1 VAQDSHTLEVKQL
14 KAQMRT
20 LCDNQSLTDVFATF
34 ESDVARLV
42 RENESLRQMNLEL
55 EARELDAFLR
65 ASEKRLGGAGAAGSP
80 TSPTASGAAAAVGT
94 GAEGEVGGS
103 ESYRLQAVKREN
115 LRLVT
120 RLKKSGQ
127 EREALRTSY
136 EELKAKERQFVIN
149 TKIANDS
156 ARRLRSTHQE
166 LQRTKRELEEQSA
179 ARAAAERDLQLVRED
194 TKGMRVAEAA
204 LREERSQLLSEVA
217 SLRERVREVDHESRR
232 LAQLNRFVH
241 KHTTAAPPP
250 ATSSVARPSPSA
262 ASAGHQVHS
271 STKASAP
278 TESSHTKAAPPLPFQ
293 AYRAHIAAV
302 LGGSALS
309 SAVKQQPLQSGVEET
324 KDHSAHDSA
333 STTSSSGRSQSYPEG
348 TVGQAGLSEAQYL
361 RLEESDGIEPALE
374 VSLTAMHES
383 LLATQPTL
391 LPLFRKLTTDIHAE
405 RTRALQKRSQLLN
418 MVAPKQY
425 EQKASPPRDRVNST
439 SSRSSSSGAYAALV
453 KEQRAQQNYA
463 TAFETKQSV
472 GQVHG
477 TKSTKKTVRF

>member
-1 VAQDSHTLEVKQL
+1 VVQDSHTLEVKQL

-34 ESDVARLV
+34 ESDVARLG

-149 TKIANDS
+149 TKIANDC

-204 LREERSQLLSEVA
+204 LREERAQLLSEVA

-250 ATSSVARPSPSA
+250 AASSAARPSPSA
-262 ASAGHQVHS
+262 ASAGHQAHT
-271 STKASAP
+271 STKPSAP
-278 TESSHTKAAPPLPFQ
+278 MESSHTKAAPPLPFQ

-302 LGGSALS
+302 LGGSGSS
-309 SAVKQQPLQSGVEET
+309 SAVKQQPLQSGMEET

-333 STTSSSGRSQSYPEG
+333 STSSSGRSQSYPEG
-348 TVGQAGLSEAQYL
+348 TVGQAGLSDAQYL

-383 LLATQPTL
+383 LLATQPAL

-439 SSRSSSSGAYAALV
+439 SGRSPSSGAYAALV